1 MADEQNS
8 VLGYT
13 AVTSGGD
20 AYDIAFPLHP
30 QTRSGQAVSDIVSAA
45 LDAVS
50 GTLEQHG
57 DLSDGD
63 ILQGLAMTM
72 AIRARMVNVSPELS
86 RTLMH
91 ELLESAFEAA
101 REARSYPVARA

>member
-1 MADEQNS
+1 MAEQAS
-8 VLGYT
+8 VLGFT

-30 QTRSGQAVSDIVSAA
+30 ETRSGQAVSDIVSAA
-45 LDAVS
+45 LDAIS
-50 GTLEQHG
+50 GTLEHHG

-72 AIRARMVNVSPELS
+72 AIRARMVDASAQTS
-86 RTLMH
+86 RALMH
-91 ELLESAFEAA
+91 DLVQSAFEAA
-101 REARSYPVARA
+101 GEARRYRAARA

>member
-1 MADEQNS
+1 MAEQSS
-8 VLGYT
+8 VLGFT

-30 QTRSGQAVSDIVSAA
+30 ETRSGQAVSDVVSAA
-45 LDAVS
+45 LEAIS

-72 AIRARMVNVSPELS
+72 AIRARLVDASPDTS
-86 RTLMH
+86 RRLMH
-91 ELLESAFEAA
+91 ELVERAFDAA
-101 REARSYPVARA
+101 RDAESYPAARA